1 MLDHALSKIDFSVGR
16 VIYMF
21 LRKEYNNKI
30 LVGKTGMKIDSNKD
44 INKDH
49 KNLPPPWP
57 KIVIPAV
64 RHDNLKMLTKKHN
77 HEKLVIMLLTVG
89 GGGGGG
95 GEGEWLIPY
104 HFS

>member
-1 MLDHALSKIDFSVGR
+1 ML
-16 VIYMF
+16 
-21 LRKEYNNKI
+21 LRKGYNNKI

-49 KNLPPPWP
+49 KKLPPPCP

-89 GGGGGG
+89 GGGGWRGG
-95 GEGEWLIPY
+95 G
-104 HFS
+104 

>member
-1 MLDHALSKIDFSVGR
+1 ML
-16 VIYMF
+16 

-49 KNLPPPWP
+49 KKLPPPWP
-57 KIVIPAV
+57 KIVIPAI

-89 GGGGGG
+89 GGGGWRGG
-95 GEGEWLIPY
+95 G
-104 HFS
+104 